1 MPRPSVRSRRFP
13 SATTLRAAP
22 AAAEQPPRR
31 WLAPGVLALVLAAG
45 FGAVAAAGPAQA
57 QPGAVA
63 PTPAA
68 AASVAWRPGGSDAE
82 VDAALAEAR
91 RRGVPVLLYWGAS
104 WCPPCNRLKATLFP
118 RADFVAMAETLVP
131 VHVDGDAPG
140 AQRIGARFQVRA
152 YPTLVLLSP
161 QGREITRLPGEA
173 DPAQV
178 LRVVQAGLAGGR
190 PVSALVAD
198 ARAGRPLDR
207 NAWRMLAF
215 FSWAT
220 AAESELPAADRP
232 AVLADLALAA
242 AASARSAGGDG
253 ADDDT
258 AARLLL
264 QALAA
269 THAQQGLVADDGLR
283 ERVRRLLADRTSV
296 RRHADLLIGS
306 ADALARGLAPEP
318 GAARRAWAGRLD
330 AALAP
335 LQEDASLA
343 RSDRL
348 DALAMRV
355 ELARLDDGRA
365 VQPAGLSPALVRAV
379 VEAAG
384 RVDREIR
391 DAHERQAVIPTAA
404 HALARVGRWDEASA
418 LLQANLS
425 RVGEPYALMSQL
437 ASQSKQRGRTADA
450 LRWSGEA
457 FQRSRGPAT
466 RLQWGAGYLAML
478 TELAPDDAAR
488 IEAVAG
494 QLLREAATDGGAFH
508 ERSGRSLQ
516 RIGRSLGTWAAGPA
530 GSPPAASR
538 RATLDRLAPARD
550 ALCTAQPAGGPE
562 RAACERLWTVP
573 AAGG

>member
-1 MPRPSVRSRRFP
+1 MPRPSVRFRGFSCATPRCTAP
-13 SATTLRAAP
+13 ST
-22 AAAEQPPRR
+22 AEPLPRR
-31 WLAPGVLALVLAAG
+31 LAPGVLALVLAVG
-45 FGAVAAAGPAQA
+45 FGTVAAAGPAQA
-57 QPGAVA
+57 QPGPGVA
-63 PTPAA
+63 SPAA
-68 AASVAWRPGGSDAE
+68 AAGVAWRPGGSDAE

-91 RRGVPVLLYWGAS
+91 QRGVPVLLYWGAR

-118 RADFVAMAETLVP
+118 RADFVAMTESLVP

-173 DPAQV
+173 DTAQV

-220 AAESELPAADRP
+220 AAESELRAADRP

-242 AASARSAGGDG
+242 AASARAPGGDG

-269 THAQQGLVADDGLR
+269 ANAQQGLVADDGVR
-283 ERVRRLLADRTSV
+283 ERVRRLLADRASV
-296 RRHADLLIGS
+296 RRHADLLIGG

-318 GAARRAWAGRLD
+318 GAARRTWAGRLD
-330 AALAP
+330 AALVP
-335 LQEDASLA
+335 LQDDASLA

-365 VQPAGLSPALVRAV
+365 VQPAGLQPTLERAV

-391 DAHERQAVIPTAA
+391 DTHERQAVIPTAA

-418 LLQANLS
+418 LLQANLT

-437 ASQSKQRGRTADA
+437 ASQSKQRGRADDA

-457 FQRSRGPAT
+457 YQRSRGPAT
-466 RLQWGAGYLAML
+466 RLQWGAGYLALL
-478 TELAPDDAAR
+478 TELAPDDAVR

-494 QLLREAATDGGAFH
+494 QLLREAAADGGAFH

-516 RIGRSLGTWAAGPA
+516 RIGRVLGTWAAASA
-530 GSPPAASR
+530 GSPAVGAR
-538 RATLDRLAPARD
+538 RAALDRLSPARD
-550 ALCTAQPAGGPE
+550 ALCAAQPAGGPE
-562 RAACERLWTVP
+562 RATCERLWTVP